1 MISIIV
7 PVYNVA
13 GYLKA
18 TLDGILASTYQD
30 FEIILVDD
38 GSTDDS
44 GLICDQYAELDHRI
58 RVIHQE
64 NAGVSAAR
72 NVGMSAATGDYFS
85 FVDADD
91 IVHPEMLSLLIS
103 ALQSGDYDFSMAN
116 IRKVGPNEYEVFFT
130 VSGQDQQLLSSSRE
144 IHQDDYLK
152 KLYSTG
158 SISLPYQSCCNKLFR
173 GGFVRDIRFIKT
185 GSEDTEWNNRMALKM
200 NKGIFLDKELYFYI
214 NRESSASHEGVSSR
228 FVDIMNSYK
237 ICLDSIPTDQRVFRS
252 WCLEKLY
259 KTILST
265 NYRTRGTSFSQDASC
280 NGKEIYQ
287 ATIREFM
294 QSAIYWQKK
303 YTLLL
308 FYHVPWLYC
317 LLIRASEMMAMLRK

>member
-7 PVYNVA
+7 PVYNVRD
-13 GYLKA
+13 YLRA
-18 TLDGILASTYQD
+18 TLDSILKSSYQD

-103 ALQSGDYDFSMAN
+103 AIQSGDYDFSMAN

-237 ICLDSIPTDQRVFRS
+237 MCLDSIPVNVVTYRS

-259 KTILST
+259 KTLLST
-265 NYRTRGTSFSQDASC
+265 LYRARHGNLYPIASSLA
-280 NGKEIYQ
+280 KRVYSE
-287 ATIREFM
+287 TINEFKCCM
-294 QSAIYWQKK
+294 LPWPKK
-303 YTLLL
+303 YALLL
-308 FYHVPWLYC
+308 FYHLPGLYWC
-317 LLIRASEMMAMLRK
+317 FMKGADLFARIRQ

>member
-1 MISIIV
+1 MISVIV
-7 PVYNVA
+7 PVYNVG
-13 GYLKA
+13 GYLKT
-18 TLDGILASTYQD
+18 TLDSILDSTNQD
-30 FEIILVDD
+30 IELILVDD
-38 GSTDDS
+38 GSSDS
-44 GLICDQYAELDHRI
+44 SGFICDQYAEKDHRI

-72 NVGMSAATGDYFS
+72 NVGMSLATGDYLS

-91 IVHPEMLSLLIS
+91 MIHPEMLSTLLS
-103 ALQSGDYDFSMAN
+103 AIQIGDYDFSMIN
-116 IRKVGPNEYEVFFT
+116 LKKVGPDEFDKMISA
-130 VSGQDQQLLSSSRE
+130 SGQIQQVFPCGRK
-144 IHQDDYLK
+144 ITPGDYLK
-152 KLYSTG
+152 KLYSVG
-158 SISLPYQSCCNKLFR
+158 SISLPYQSCCNKLFKR
-173 GGFVRDIRFIKT
+173 NFVQDIKFIKT

-200 NKGIFLDKELYFYI
+200 QKGIFIDKDLYFYI
-214 NRESSASHEGVSSR
+214 NRETSASHEGVSPR
-228 FVDIMNSYK
+228 FIDIMNSYK

-265 NYRTRGTSFSQDASC
+265 NYRARGTSFSQDASC

-308 FYHVPWLYC
+308 FYHVPWLYH
-317 LLIRASEMMAMLRK
+317 LFMMSSEWMARVKK